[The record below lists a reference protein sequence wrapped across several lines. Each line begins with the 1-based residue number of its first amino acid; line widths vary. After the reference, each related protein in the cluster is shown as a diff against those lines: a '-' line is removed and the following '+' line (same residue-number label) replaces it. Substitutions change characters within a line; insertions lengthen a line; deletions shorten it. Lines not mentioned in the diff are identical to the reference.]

1 MSSCHDVNKGPNEI
15 QDKDQIQKEELDLI
29 LETLEGM
36 TSKLNSSLR
45 EIKHAVSEVDKEVI
59 YGNARISELADE
71 IVTSIQNLQ
80 DKIISEIERKKEKC
94 PSEDSLYS
102 GAMEAG
108 VDEGVMCENISF
120 LCELDTKES
129 TKVEVT
135 TKVEVATK
143 VEVIKEIRRKIND
156 LDKTMEVKFKEV
168 VSALL
173 ETFKN
178 SEQHGDNHYKLR
190 IHVLQKINEH
200 EEFIRTNLLELI

>member
-1 MSSCHDVNKGPNEI
+1 
-15 QDKDQIQKEELDLI
+15 
-29 LETLEGM
+29 
-36 TSKLNSSLR
+36 
-45 EIKHAVSEVDKEVI
+45 
-59 YGNARISELADE
+59 
-71 IVTSIQNLQ
+71 
-80 DKIISEIERKKEKC
+80 
-94 PSEDSLYS
+94 
-102 GAMEAG
+102 
-108 VDEGVMCENISF
+108 MCENISF

-135 TKVEVATK
+135 TK

-190 IHVLQKINEH
+190 IDPMSTRSSFEP
-200 EEFIRTNLLELI
+200 TY